1 MKSMLVLMREYL
13 AAFGM
18 PQQKSALA
26 LQRCKLAVQSLSAF
40 FESMATEIGKRSK
53 KGLTGEGPD
62 GNVSRT
68 NRGQLQLMLEGM
80 DIITT
85 ELELLEHNKLLE
97 KVSAA
102 VVQEFVCELF
112 FTDMRK

>member
-1 MKSMLVLMREYL
+1 VRRP
-13 AAFGM
+13 AAE
-18 PQQKSALA
+18 AA
-26 LQRCKLAVQSLSAF
+26 
-40 FESMATEIGKRSK
+40 
-53 KGLTGEGPD
+53 GE
-62 GNVSRT
+62 
-68 NRGQLQLMLEGM
+68 EGAEG
-80 DIITT
+80 DEG